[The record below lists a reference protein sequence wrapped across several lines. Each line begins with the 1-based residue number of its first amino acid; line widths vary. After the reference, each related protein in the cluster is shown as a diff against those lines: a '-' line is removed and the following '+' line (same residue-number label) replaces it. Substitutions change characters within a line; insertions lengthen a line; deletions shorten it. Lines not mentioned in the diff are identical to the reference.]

1 LFWGIYGCFDT
12 DFFAV
17 SGLKTRTVLS
27 FGDVDSRVEVVVVV
41 VRALDY
47 DLSLLVVV
55 RALDC
60 DLSLLAVVR
69 ALENE
74 LSLLAVVS
82 VMARKLYVDVG
93 RRVFS
98 AMRYISKRC

>member
-1 LFWGIYGCFDT
+1 LFWGVYGCFDT
-12 DFFAV
+12 NFFAV

-41 VRALDY
+41 VVARALDY
-47 DLSLLVVV
+47 DLL
-55 RALDC
+55 
-60 DLSLLAVVR
+60 LLAVVR

-74 LSLLAVVS
+74 LSLLAVVF

-98 AMRYISKRC
+98 ATRYISGRC

>member
-12 DFFAV
+12 DFFAI

-27 FGDVDSRVEVVVVV
+27 FGDIDSRVEVVVMVVRALNYDLLLLAV

-47 DLSLLVVV
+47 ELSLFT
-55 RALDC
+55 
-60 DLSLLAVVR
+60 VVR

-74 LSLLAVVS
+74 LLLLAVVS

>member
-1 LFWGIYGCFDT
+1 LFGGIYGGFDT

-41 VRALDY
+41 VVRALDY
-47 DLSLLVVV
+47 DLP
-55 RALDC
+55 
-60 DLSLLAVVR
+60 LLAVVR
-69 ALENE
+69 ALKNE
-74 LSLLAVVS
+74 LSLLAAVS

-98 AMRYISKRC
+98 TMRYISKRC